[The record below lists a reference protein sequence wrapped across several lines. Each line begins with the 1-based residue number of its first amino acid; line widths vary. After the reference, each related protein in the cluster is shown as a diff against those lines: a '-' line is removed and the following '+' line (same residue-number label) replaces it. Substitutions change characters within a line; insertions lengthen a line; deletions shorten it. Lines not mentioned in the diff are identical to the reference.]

1 MLRPR
6 KFILLLAA
14 LCLLALPRFAAA
26 QQTRPQI
33 VIVRVDSVLAADTN
47 EGIDPQLGPMG
58 PRLHKM
64 FRYTT
69 YQLVS
74 EQNGRIEMGKMIE
87 FTMPGGR
94 ILHIEPHSIDG
105 NMIAMEVLL
114 FQGEKPM
121 LTTDLKLPDKGN
133 LIVGGPH
140 YEQGELI
147 ITIGANMA
155 SDVASPGA
163 ATTSAQAK

>member
-1 MLRPR
+1 M
-6 KFILLLAA
+6 
-14 LCLLALPRFAAA
+14 
-26 QQTRPQI
+26 RPQI

-47 EGIDPQLGPMG
+47 QGIDPQLGPMG

-74 EQNGRIEMGKMIE
+74 EQNGRTEMGKMIE

-94 ILHIEPHSIDG
+94 ILHIEPRSIDG

-121 LTTDLKLPDKGN
+121 LTTDLKLPDNGN

-155 SDVASPGA
+155 PDTASAGA
-163 ATTSAQAK
+163 ATSSAQAK

>member
-1 MLRPR
+1 MLRSG
-6 KFILLLAA
+6 KFPLLLAV
-14 LCLLALPRFAAA
+14 LCALALPRVATA
-26 QQTRPQI
+26 QQMRPQI

-47 EGIDPQLGPMG
+47 QGIDPQLGPMG

-74 EQNGRIEMGKMIE
+74 EQNGRTEMGKMIE

-94 ILHIEPHSIDG
+94 ILHIEPRSIDG

-121 LTTDLKLPDKGN
+121 LTTDLKLPDNGN

>member
-1 MLRPR
+1 MLRPG
-6 KFILLLAA
+6 KFALLLAA
-14 LCLLALPRFAAA
+14 HCAFAMPGLAAA
-26 QQTRPQI
+26 QQTRPQV
-33 VIVRVDSVLAADTN
+33 VIVTVESVLAADTN

-69 YQLVS
+69 YQLVN
-74 EQNGRIEMGKMIE
+74 EQNGRTEMGKVIE

-94 ILHIEPHSIDG
+94 ILHVEPRSIDG

-140 YEQGELI
+140 YQQGELI

-155 SDVASPGA
+155 SDEASPGA
-163 ATTSAQAK
+163 ATTAAQAK

>member
-1 MLRPR
+1 MLRPG
-6 KFILLLAA
+6 KFALLLAV
-14 LCLLALPRFAAA
+14 LCVLAVPRFAQA
-26 QQTRPQI
+26 QQPRPQI
-33 VIVRVDSVLAADTN
+33 VIVQVDSVLAADTN

-64 FRYTT
+64 FKYTT

-74 EQNGRIEMGKMIE
+74 EQNGRTEMGKMIE

-94 ILHIEPHSIDG
+94 ILHIQPHSVDG

-155 SDVASPGA
+155 SDEASQGA
-163 ATTSAQAK
+163 ATSAAQK